1 MARPP
6 KDRALAHGNE
16 EIKSKIRDYLA
27 DNLEDLLTDING
39 LPPKERVAQRMKLMD
54 YVLPKV
60 QAIATVD
67 APEKSQA
74 ASILDREAAYDD
86 EDL

>member
-6 KDRALAHGNE
+6 KDKSLTHGNE
-16 EIKSKIRDYLA
+16 EIKSQIREYLT
-27 DNLEDLLTDING
+27 DTLENLLEDING

-67 APEKSQA
+67 APQQTM
-74 ASILDREAAYDD
+74 ASAILDKEASYDD
-86 EDL
+86 D

>member
-1 MARPP
+1 MARVP
-6 KDRALAHGNE
+6 KDKAVAHGNE
-16 EIKSKIRDYLA
+16 EIKSQIREYLT
-27 DNLEDLLTDING
+27 DNLQGLLDDINE

-67 APEKSQA
+67 APQQTMA
-74 ASILDREAAYDD
+74 ASILDQEASYED
-86 EDL
+86 EI

>member
-6 KDRALAHGNE
+6 KDKSLTHGNE
-16 EIKSKIRDYLA
+16 EIKSQIRQYLT
-27 DNLEDLLTDING
+27 DNLEGLLEDINE

-67 APEKSQA
+67 APQQTM
-74 ASILDREAAYDD
+74 ASAILDKEASYDD
-86 EDL
+86 D

>member
-1 MARPP
+1 MTRPS
-6 KDRALAHGNE
+6 KDKALTYGNE
-16 EIKSKIRDYLA
+16 EIKSQIRQYLT
-27 DNLEDLLTDING
+27 DNLDALLEDINV

-67 APEKSQA
+67 APTQTQA
-74 ASILDREAAYDD
+74 AAILDKEAAYDD
-86 EDL
+86 DI

>member
-6 KDRALAHGNE
+6 KDKSLTHGNE
-16 EIKSKIRDYLA
+16 EIKSQIREYLT
-27 DNLEDLLTDING
+27 DTLENLLEDING

-67 APEKSQA
+67 TPQQTM
-74 ASILDREAAYDD
+74 ASAILDKEASYDD
-86 EDL
+86 D